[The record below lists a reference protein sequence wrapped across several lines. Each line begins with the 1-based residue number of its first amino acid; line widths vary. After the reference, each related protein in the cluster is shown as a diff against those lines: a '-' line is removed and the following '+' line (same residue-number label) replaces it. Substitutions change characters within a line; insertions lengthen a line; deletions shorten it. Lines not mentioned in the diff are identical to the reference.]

1 MIAAVCEV
9 NVGQGI
15 EPIIQGADSQTSD
28 FSPKTKKKSESAA
41 FRVPRLKLGLILGRW
56 ILLSVGLVLTATI
69 SATIGATVAL
79 LMPLSLPL
87 FGGIKS
93 DGAIA
98 QLWRQ
103 KLQYRLTRPV
113 NILVMGIDHL
123 SSYEQNLT
131 DIFSG
136 NSDTILL
143 LRFDPTTNSLNMLS
157 IPRDTQVN
165 IPGIGID
172 KINDANVRGGAALAA
187 RVISDTLNNVPI
199 DRYVRVSTSA
209 FRELVDLLGGIEV
222 FVPQPMQY
230 VDETQKLNIDLAQ
243 GWQILNG
250 EQAEQFARFRND
262 SKGDI
267 GRVQRQQM
275 LLKALLSR
283 LSSMAVLPRLPQI
296 VGVMQ
301 KYIDTNLS
309 FEEILALVN
318 FGLQIDANNLK
329 MVMLPG
335 RFSTPEEFKASYWIM
350 DEVARDRIMR
360 EYFSV
365 SPKRKSKIE
374 RAREG
379 GYLSGSPLTLKIAV
393 QNASNTP
400 GLAHRVKQYLE
411 KQGFQNVYLIQDW
424 SEELL
429 TTQII
434 VQKGDSQA
442 AATLQQFLG
451 LGEIEATST
460 GDLESDLT
468 IRVGEDWAQLQSSFN
483 P

>member
-28 FSPKTKKKSESAA
+28 LSSPTKKKSESAV

-56 ILLSVGLVLTATI
+56 ILLSAGLVLTATI

-87 FGGIKS
+87 LGIKS

-98 QLWRQ
+98 ELWRQ

-123 SSYEQNLT
+123 SSYDQNLT

-365 SPKRKSKIE
+365 SPKRKSQVE
-374 RAREG
+374 RVREG

-393 QNASNTP
+393 QNASSTP
-400 GLAHRVKQYLE
+400 GLAYRVKQYLE

-424 SEELL
+424 SEPLL

-468 IRVGEDWAQLQSSFN
+468 IRVGDDWAQLQSSFN

>member
-1 MIAAVCEV
+1 MIAAACEV

-28 FSPKTKKKSESAA
+28 LSPQTKKKSESAA

-56 ILLSVGLVLTATI
+56 ILLSTGLILTATI
-69 SATIGATVAL
+69 SATLGATVAL
-79 LMPLSLPL
+79 IMPLSLPL
-87 FGGIKS
+87 FGIKS
-93 DGAIA
+93 DGASA
-98 QLWRQ
+98 QLWRRNF
-103 KLQYRLTRPV
+103 QYRLTRPV

-123 SSYEQNLT
+123 SSYNQNLT

-187 RVISDTLNNVPI
+187 RVISHTLNNVSI

-230 VDETQKLNIDLAQ
+230 IDETQKLNIDLAQ

-318 FGLQIDANNLK
+318 FGLQIDANNSK

-335 RFSTPEEFKASYWIM
+335 RFSTPEEFKASYWII

-365 SPKRKSKIE
+365 SPKRKSKVE
-374 RAREG
+374 KTREG
-379 GYLSGSPLTLKIAV
+379 GVLSGSPLTLKIAV
-393 QNASNTP
+393 QNASRTP
-400 GLAHRVKQYLE
+400 GLARRMERYLE
-411 KQGFQNVYLIQDW
+411 KQGFQNVYVIQDW
-424 SEELL
+424 TDLLL
-429 TTQII
+429 TTQIV

-442 AATLQQFLG
+442 AATLQQVLG

-460 GDLESDLT
+460 GDLESDIT
-468 IRVGEDWAQLQSSFN
+468 IRVGEDWAQLLAGFN